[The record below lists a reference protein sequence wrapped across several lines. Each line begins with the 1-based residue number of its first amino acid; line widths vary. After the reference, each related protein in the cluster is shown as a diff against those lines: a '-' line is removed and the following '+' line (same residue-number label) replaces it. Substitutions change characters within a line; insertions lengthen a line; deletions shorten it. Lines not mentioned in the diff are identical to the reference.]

1 MTDPHCS
8 IEAIGRER
16 LQSLLTA
23 GMRLAAERNLD
34 NLQSL
39 IVKEATAAMAA
50 DQGTLYLI
58 DAEKQEMRAKCTP
71 GRETGEVR
79 FPLGVGIAG
88 HVSRTGEFVNIPD
101 PYQDARFDPG
111 IDRMTG
117 YRTRNI
123 LCVPLQNAQGTT
135 IGAIEVLNKRSGS
148 FLAEDE
154 NVLTALASQA
164 AVAVENAEVYR
175 RLQELTDS
183 LEEKVKERTADLLRS
198 NERLSALNRE
208 LEERS
213 ITDDLTQAFNR
224 QYFMTR
230 FQQEVKRASRY
241 GTRLSLLM
249 IDIDHFKQVNDAFGH
264 QAGDR
269 VLAGVAR
276 KFKDRLRETDLL
288 ARYGGEEFCIIAIA
302 MDLANAFQLG
312 ERLRGLI
319 ANTVF
324 EHNGRVMQVTVSI
337 GVSTLR
343 PEISDRFEE
352 LIHLADEALYRA
364 KREGRNRVCQA

>member
-8 IEAIGRER
+8 LQAIGRER

-23 GMRLAAERNLD
+23 GMRLSAERNLD
-34 NLQSL
+34 SLLSL
-39 IVKEATAAMAA
+39 IVREATAAVTA
-50 DQGTLYLI
+50 DQGTLYLL
-58 DAEKQEMRAKCTP
+58 DAEKQELSAKIVQ

-79 FPLGVGIAG
+79 IHLGVGIAG
-88 HVSRTGEFVNIPD
+88 HVAKAGQIVNIPD
-101 PYQDARFDPG
+101 AYQDARFDPRF
-111 IDRMTG
+111 DRTTG

-135 IGAIEVLNKRSGS
+135 LGAIEVLNKRSGS

-154 NVLTALASQA
+154 NVLTALASLA
-164 AVAVENAEVYR
+164 AVAIENAELYH
-175 RLQELTDS
+175 RLQELTGS
-183 LEEKVKERTADLLRS
+183 LEEKVNERTADLLRS

-224 QYFMTR
+224 QYFMNR
-230 FQQEVKRASRY
+230 LQQEVKRASRY

-276 KFKDRLRETDLL
+276 KIRERLRETDLF

-312 ERLRGLI
+312 VRLRELI

-343 PEISDRFEE
+343 PDLNDRFEE
-352 LIHLADEALYRA
+352 LVHLADEALYRA
-364 KREGRNRVCQA
+364 KREGRNRVCKA

>member
-1 MTDPHCS
+1 V
-8 IEAIGRER
+8 G
-16 LQSLLTA
+16 
-23 GMRLAAERNLD
+23 
-34 NLQSL
+34 
-39 IVKEATAAMAA
+39 K
-50 DQGTLYLI
+50 
-58 DAEKQEMRAKCTP
+58 
-71 GRETGEVR
+71 TGE
-79 FPLGVGIAG
+79 I
-88 HVSRTGEFVNIPD
+88 VNIPD
-101 PYQDARFDPG
+101 AYQDARFDPG
-111 IDRMTG
+111 CDRATG

-123 LCVPLQNAQGTT
+123 LCVPLQNARGTAV
-135 IGAIEVLNKRSGS
+135 GAIEVVNKRSGG

-154 NVLTALASQA
+154 NVLTALASLA

-175 RLQELTDS
+175 RLQELTGS

-230 FQQEVKRASRY
+230 LQQEVKRASRY

-264 QAGDR
+264 LAGDR

-276 KFKDRLRETDLL
+276 KIKDRLRETDLF

-319 ANTVF
+319 ASTVF
-324 EHNGRVMQVTVSI
+324 EHNGRVVQVTVSI

-343 PEISDRFEE
+343 PEPSDRFEE